1 MPIHNKQFNQ
11 SEARAVDL
19 EKCFFVESTGFAN
32 DKLEIDLFAASRVN
46 RIVI

>member
-1 MPIHNKQFNQ
+1 MPIRNKQFNQ

-19 EKCFFVESTGFAN
+19 EKCFFVKSSGLAN
-32 DKLEIDLFAASRVN
+32 DKLKIDLFAACRVN